1 MDESKIKVYFIYY
14 YLKKNMSINHILN
27 RFEYSL
33 LAFTLGSS
41 YLTKIYE
48 VI

>member
-1 MDESKIKVYFIYY
+1 
-14 YLKKNMSINHILN
+14 MSFNHILN

-33 LAFTLGSS
+33 LAFMLGSS